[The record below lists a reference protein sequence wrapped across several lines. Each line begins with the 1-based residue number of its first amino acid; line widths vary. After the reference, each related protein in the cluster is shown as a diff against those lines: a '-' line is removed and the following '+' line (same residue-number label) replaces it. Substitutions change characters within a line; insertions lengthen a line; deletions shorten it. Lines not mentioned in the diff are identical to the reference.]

1 MPISTPELRDRRAF
15 LTQLATGSA
24 ALAAGG
30 LATHFTAGAAQAESP
45 ASPDGYSEAW
55 LGRLTG
61 KHRQFFDAMTV
72 NGGFA
77 LAFAMNF
84 LNSNNDTYKLPDS
97 NLSAVVGMRH
107 FSIPM
112 AFTDDIWARYKLG
125 EFFQIMD
132 PATKTPSTRNFLY
145 HPHDGDVPFPGM
157 AIDKLVA
164 RGVQITCCNVALS
177 VISGMTSKNAG
188 VTPDVA
194 KKEWVAGLIPGVVL
208 VPSGVLAVNRAQE
221 KGCTYC
227 SGG

>member
-1 MPISTPELRDRRAF
+1 MPKSKLKSPDRRAF

-24 ALAAGG
+24 TIAAAS
-30 LATHFTAGAAQAESP
+30 LTLPLSTAAAAVQP
-45 ASPDGYSEAW
+45 ADTEPMTEAW
-55 LGRLTG
+55 LARLNG

-97 NLSAVVGMRH
+97 ALSAVVGFRH

-125 EFFQIMD
+125 EFFGIND
-132 PATKTPSTRNFLY
+132 PATKAPATRNFLY

-157 AIDKLVA
+157 AIEKLLA
-164 RGVQITCCNVALS
+164 RGVQMTCCNVALGA
-177 VISGMTSKNAG
+177 ISGMTSKNAG

-194 KKEWVAGLIPGVVL
+194 RAEWLAALIPGIVV

-221 KGCTYC
+221 KGCSYC
-227 SGG
+227 NGG